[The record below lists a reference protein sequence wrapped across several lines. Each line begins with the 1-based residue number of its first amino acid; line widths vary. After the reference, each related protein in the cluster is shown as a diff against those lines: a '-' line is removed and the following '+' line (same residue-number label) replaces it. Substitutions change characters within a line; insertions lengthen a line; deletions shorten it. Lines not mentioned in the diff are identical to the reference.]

1 MAYVGRPETHQVRGC
16 AMTYLGHGL
25 SDAGRH
31 EDALSVKEAQLSMR
45 RRLGDAEYNILAVQ
59 GNLAVTYDRLGRHD
73 SALHMKRDVYSG
85 RLKLHGEEHEET
97 LRAATNYARSLLNLK
112 RYAET
117 KTLLRKTIPV
127 ASRVLGNSNH
137 LALAIRAMYA
147 QTLYADQAATLED
160 LRDAVTTLEETAR
173 TARRVLGG
181 AYPTVVRMEQ
191 ALGHARAVLRAR
203 ETPSPGSS

>member
-1 MAYVGRPETHQVRGC
+1 M
-16 AMTYLGHGL
+16 
-25 SDAGRH
+25 
-31 EDALSVKEAQLSMR
+31 
-45 RRLGDAEYNILAVQ
+45 
-59 GNLAVTYDRLGRHD
+59 
-73 SALHMKRDVYSG
+73 
-85 RLKLHGEEHEET
+85 
-97 LRAATNYARSLLNLK
+97 LLNLK

-127 ASRVLGNSNH
+127 ASRVLGENH

-147 QTLYADQAATLED
+147 QTLYADQAATLDD

-191 ALGHARAVLRAR
+191 ALRHARAAIRAR
-203 ETPSPGSS
+203 ETPSPPGFLSSNQIHGQ